1 MIANIIKDRYI
12 PKLTAVDNGGLNT
25 PLRIRVA

>member
-1 MIANIIKDRYI
+1 M
-12 PKLTAVDNGGLNT
+12 DNGGLNT